1 MAASGSKM
9 TFGMRI
15 ALTTI
20 MSCLMVAVL
29 LSAISIYQSV
39 QNANESIDH
48 LKKNLLADYDNLIK
62 SEVETV
68 VTAVKAVHEREQK
81 GELKTETAKEL
92 AAHLIRSMKYGKEGY
107 FWADTVEGVNVVLL
121 GKKEV
126 EGKSRINLADKKGT
140 PFIKL
145 IIENG
150 RKAGG
155 GFTDYWFPKAGKE
168 VAELKRGYSLEF
180 KPWGWVIG
188 TGNYIDDIDSIIKKE
203 EEKQSSALKKEIAIL
218 IISALLA
225 ALLAVVTAMMT
236 FKKTLAQLGGEPDD
250 LANIAGRIADGDLT
264 ISFDT
269 TKKATGVYEQMQR
282 MAEKLK
288 GMVGEIKTASA
299 SVASGSEQ
307 LSASAEEIGRTM
319 NEQSNR
325 STQIA
330 TSAEEMS
337 QTVVD
342 IAKNAADIATSASD
356 TAGIANQGA
365 QVVEKSVTETRAI
378 ADTVTASTSVMK
390 TLGERSQAIGEI
402 VAVIN
407 DIADQTNLLA
417 LNAAIEAAR
426 AGEQGRGFAVVA
438 DEVRKLAERTAKATA
453 EISDMIRSIQSEVD
467 VAVRS
472 MESTNEKVEVGLKY
486 SIEAG
491 DQLGSIVQSVTGL
504 QTMVQQIA
512 SATEEM
518 SATSEM
524 ISGDIQGVA
533 NGAREISHGSE
544 QISQASSELA
554 RLSGQLKVIVDH
566 FKV

>member
-1 MAASGSKM
+1 
-9 TFGMRI
+9 
-15 ALTTI
+15 
-20 MSCLMVAVL
+20 MVAIL

-39 QNANESIDH
+39 QNADESIDQ
-48 LKKNLLADYDNLIK
+48 LRKNLLADYDNLIK

-68 VTAVKAVHEREQK
+68 VSAVRAIYEREQK
-81 GELKTETAKEL
+81 GELKTDQAKEL
-92 AAHLIRSMKYGKEGY
+92 AAHLIRSMKYSKEGY

-121 GKKEV
+121 GKKDV
-126 EGKSRINLADKKGT
+126 EGKSRIDLIDKKGT
-140 PFIKL
+140 PFIRL

-150 RKAGG
+150 RKEGG
-155 GFTDYWFPKAGKE
+155 GFTDYWFPKAGKD

-188 TGNYIDDIDSIIKKE
+188 TGNYVDDIEAIIKKE
-203 EEKQSSALKKEIAIL
+203 EDKKRTALKQEIAIL
-218 IISALLA
+218 VGA
-225 ALLAVVTAMMT
+225 ALLVTILAVIVAMMV
-236 FKKTLAQLGGEPDD
+236 FKKTLAQLGADPAD
-250 LANIAGRIADGDLT
+250 LATIAARIADGDLSV
-264 ISFDT
+264 SFET
-269 TKKATGVYEQMQR
+269 GKKLTGVYAQIQR
-282 MAEKLK
+282 MADKLK

-319 NEQSNR
+319 TEQSNR
-325 STQIA
+325 CSQIA

-342 IAKNAADIATSASD
+342 IAKNAANIATSASD
-356 TAGIANQGA
+356 TASVARQGA
-365 QVVEKSVTETRAI
+365 QVVEKSVSETRAI
-378 ADTVTASTSVMK
+378 ADTVTASASVMK

-438 DEVRKLAERTAKATA
+438 DEVRKLAERTAKATS
-453 EISDMIRSIQSEVD
+453 EISDMIHSIQKEVD

-472 MESTNEKVEVGLKY
+472 MESTNEKVEVGLQY
-486 SIEAG
+486 SVEAG
-491 DQLGSIVQSVTGL
+491 EQLSRIVQSVTGL
-504 QTMVQQIA
+504 QSMVQQIA

-533 NGAREISHGSE
+533 DGAREISQGSE
-544 QISQASSELA
+544 QISKASSELA
-554 RLSGQLKVIVDH
+554 RLSGQLKVIVDY
-566 FKV
+566 FRL